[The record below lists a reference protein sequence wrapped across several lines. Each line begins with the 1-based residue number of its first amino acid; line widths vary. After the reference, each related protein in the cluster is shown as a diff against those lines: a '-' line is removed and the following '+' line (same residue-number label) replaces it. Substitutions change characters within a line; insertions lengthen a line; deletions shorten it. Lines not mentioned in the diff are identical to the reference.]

1 MVCIKHVFH
10 FNINEVPLYV
20 DIPSLLQKLLSQQV
34 RPDICDIHGV
44 TLLHITR
51 DPTILQVFILH
62 VDIYVGL
69 MLLWRVD
76 PYISSVCSVLC
87 VGDVGV

>member
-1 MVCIKHVFH
+1 MVCIKQVFH

-20 DIPSLLQKLLSQQV
+20 NIPSLLQKLLSQQV

-44 TLLHITR
+44 TPLHITR

-62 VDIYVGL
+62 VLESY